1 MLRSLWLLLLIVN
14 GFIPGV
20 RTAAQEPTPTSAPP
34 PMAIYSPTPGQAL
47 QGIVSIE
54 GNIAVDGFQS
64 AELSFTYNS
73 DPRDTWFL
81 IREFTEPAPDE
92 TLAEWDTTT
101 LTDGEYTLRLIVTL
115 AEKSQPSITVVQVR
129 VRNYTPIETDTP
141 APTAT
146 SVPGNTPAPSAIPT
160 LTDTPVP
167 LTATPVNAAEPTNPA
182 ELTSQEI
189 SSSLGK
195 GALAVLAAF
204 VVLGLYQAIRT
215 AIRRGGR
222 G

>member
-1 MLRSLWLLLLIVN
+1 MHRYLCLFILVLY
-14 GFIPGV
+14 GFIPGM
-20 RTAAQEPTPTSAPP
+20 RTTAQELTPTSTPP
-34 PMAIYSPTPGQAL
+34 ALHKFASPGPAL

-64 AELSFTYNS
+64 ADLSFTYSS

-81 IREFTEPAPDE
+81 IREFTEPASNE

-101 LTDGEYTLRLIVTL
+101 LTDGEYILRLTVTL
-115 AEKSQPSITVVQVR
+115 ADKSQPSITVVQVR

-146 SVPGNTPAPSAIPT
+146 SVPGNTPAPSTIPT

-167 LTATPVNAAEPTNPA
+167 LTATPVSAAEPTNPA

-195 GALAVLAAF
+195 GALAVLTAF
-204 VVLGLYQAIRT
+204 VMLGLYQAIRKLLL
-215 AIRRGGR
+215 
-222 G
+222 

>member
-1 MLRSLWLLLLIVN
+1 MLRSLCLFLLILY

-20 RTAAQEPTPTSAPP
+20 RTAAQELTPTSAPLP
-34 PMAIYSPTPGQAL
+34 IAIYSPTSGQAL

-64 AELSFTYNS
+64 AELSFTYSS
-73 DPRDTWFL
+73 DPRNTWFL
-81 IREFTEPAPDE
+81 IREFTKPASDE

-101 LTDGEYTLRLIVTL
+101 LTDGEYTLRLTVTL
-115 AEKSQPSITVVQVR
+115 ADESQPSMTVVQVR

-146 SVPGNTPAPSAIPT
+146 SVPGNTPAPSTIPT
-160 LTDTPVP
+160 LTDTPIP
-167 LTATPVNAAEPTNPA
+167 LTATPVSAAEPTNPA

-189 SSSLGK
+189 SSSLAK

-204 VVLGLYQAIRT
+204 VLLGLYQAIRKV
-215 AIRRGGR
+215 IRNRG
-222 G
+222 

>member
-1 MLRSLWLLLLIVN
+1 MLRSLCLLLLILY
-14 GFIPGV
+14 GFIPGM
-20 RTAAQEPTPTSAPP
+20 RTAAQELTPTSAPP
-34 PMAIYSPTPGQAL
+34 IAIYSPTPGQAL

-64 AELSFTYNS
+64 ADLSFTYIS
-73 DPRDTWFL
+73 EPRDTWFL
-81 IREFTEPAPDE
+81 IREFTEPASDE

-101 LTDGEYTLRLIVTL
+101 LTDGEYTLRLTVTM
-115 AEKSQPSITVVQVR
+115 ADNSQPSITVVQVR

-141 APTAT
+141 VPTAT
-146 SVPGNTPAPSAIPT
+146 SVPGNTPAPSTIPT

-167 LTATPVNAAEPTNPA
+167 LTATPGSAAEPTNPA

-195 GALAVLAAF
+195 GALAVLTAF
-204 VVLGLYQAIRT
+204 VVLGLYQAIRKL
-215 AIRRGGR
+215 IRNRG
-222 G
+222 